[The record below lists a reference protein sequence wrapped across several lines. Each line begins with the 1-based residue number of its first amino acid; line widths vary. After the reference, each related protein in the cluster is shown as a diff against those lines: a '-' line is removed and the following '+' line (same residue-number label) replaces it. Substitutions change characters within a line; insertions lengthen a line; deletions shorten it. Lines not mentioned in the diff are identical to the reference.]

1 MSYFLLKDMETKQPA
16 EGVKIRVI
24 PGERMTMAFF
34 HLEPRSKIPEHAH
47 PHEQM
52 GTVIK
57 GTLEFVLGG
66 EKRIV
71 KEGDAYHVPSDMVHS
86 GRCGDSPAQIL
97 EVFSPP
103 RDDYA
108 QK

>member
-1 MSYFLLKDMETKQPA
+1 MSYFVVNGLEAKKLV
-16 EGVKIRVI
+16 EGIEIRVI
-24 PGERMTMAFF
+24 PGEKMTMVFF
-34 HLEPRSKIPEHAH
+34 DLAAGAVVPEHSH

-52 GTVIK
+52 GTVLK
-57 GTLEFVLGG
+57 GSLEFTLGG

-86 GRCGDSPAQIL
+86 GKCGDSPSQIL

-103 RDDYA
+103 REDYH